1 MSESNSIRLSS
12 LPGIP
17 SIQPGDDLA
26 ALIDA
31 STRSSQRYL
40 AGGVLAV
47 CQKIISKAEGRVV
60 SLTDVTP
67 SEQARRLAKELDKDP
82 RHVELVLSE
91 TKRIVRKGPEVLIC
105 ETHQGFV
112 CANAG
117 VDLSN
122 APTSSSGAPI
132 AVLLPKDCDA
142 SAFDL
147 KRSLEKLGHG
157 PLAVIITDTFGR
169 PWREGLVDVA
179 LGVAGISPI
188 VDWRGEQDLS
198 GRTLQVT
205 AMALVD
211 QLAAAAGLLMG
222 KDAGTPAVWIEG
234 PRLAQQ
240 ITNTPDK
247 PSGGISQLIRPA
259 DKDLFR

>member
-1 MSESNSIRLSS
+1 MNEPNGIRLSS
-12 LPGIP
+12 LSGIP
-17 SIQPGDDLA
+17 SIQPGDDLC

-31 STRSSQRYL
+31 SARSSQRPL
-40 AGGVLAV
+40 CAGVLVV
-47 CQKIISKAEGRVV
+47 CQKIISKAQGRVV
-60 SLTDVTP
+60 CLGNVTP
-67 SEQARRLAKELDKDP
+67 SEQAYRLAKELDKDP

-122 APTSSSGAPI
+122 APTSSSGEPV

-142 SAFDL
+142 SARDL
-147 KRSLEKLGHG
+147 KFGLEKLGHG
-157 PLAVIITDTFGR
+157 PLAVIISDTFGR
-169 PWREGLVDVA
+169 PWREGLVDIA
-179 LGVAGISPI
+179 LGAAGIAPI

-222 KDAGTPAVWIEG
+222 KSAGIPAVWIEG
-234 PRLAQQ
+234 PSLARR
-240 ITNTPDK
+240 ITEASCEANAGVST
-247 PSGGISQLIRPA
+247 LIRPA

>member
-31 STRSSQRYL
+31 SARSAQLSL

-47 CQKIISKAEGRVV
+47 CQKVISKAEGRVV
-60 SLTDVTP
+60 CLTDVTP

-91 TKRIVRKGPEVLIC
+91 TKRIVRQGPEVLIC

-122 APTSSSGAPI
+122 APTSPSGAPV

-142 SAFDL
+142 SARGL
-147 KRSLEKLGHG
+147 KRGLEKLGHG

-169 PWREGLVDVA
+169 PWREGLVDIA
-179 LGVAGISPI
+179 LGAAGISVI

-222 KDAGTPAVWIEG
+222 KDAGNPVVWIEG
-234 PRLAQQ
+234 PSLAQQ
-240 ITNTPDK
+240 IITSPDE
-247 PSGGISQLIRPA
+247 PSGIAQLIRPA